1 MKPESIVPIL
11 PPNSTP
17 APEALPPAPD
27 YQDYDTYDSDYSRPD
42 YNDYN
47 YNSGNEPSPVNSNDY
62 SNDYNYDYNSID
74 QGNFKFGTGILMEF
88 SLEFLKNSAA
98 VCKIRAEIKKIKKNY
113 HNRPLIHLP
122 SYQLCRRQQ
131 NSWQMNS

>member
-1 MKPESIVPIL
+1 MKPQSIVPIL

-17 APEALPPAPD
+17 APEARPPAPD

-47 YNSGNEPSPVNSNDY
+47 YNSGNEPSPPPSVNSNDY

-74 QGNFKFGTGILMEF
+74 QGN
-88 SLEFLKNSAA
+88 LEKKVEA
-98 VCKIRAEIKKIKKNY
+98 VCFSDRYSNG
-113 HNRPLIHLP
+113 IHIQILEEFR
-122 SYQLCRRQQ
+122 CRLQ
-131 NSWQMNS
+131 NSSWK